1 MCRSLTLTLGTLVA
15 AVSIIT
21 SPQVVGGQEQGQPFP
36 LPTQAP
42 PGAHY
47 VGPATCAR
55 CHPSEAETQP
65 LTPMAHALE
74 SVTDCTIL
82 RSHPRLAFRSGP
94 YSYLVERRDSG
105 SALTVIKGEQAF
117 SEPILWAFGQGLD
130 KAKQGRLTSS
140 NTKARIMR
148 AELAFTMKPR
158 AST

>member
-1 MCRSLTLTLGTLVA
+1 MCRSLTLTLGSLVA
-15 AVSIIT
+15 AVSMIT

-105 SALTVIKGEQAF
+105 SSLTVTKDEQAL
-117 SEPILWAFGQGLD
+117 SEPILWAFGQGQAGADLRH
-130 KAKQGRLTSS
+130 QTRRLV
-140 NTKARIMR
+140 
-148 AELAFTMKPR
+148 L
-158 AST
+158 